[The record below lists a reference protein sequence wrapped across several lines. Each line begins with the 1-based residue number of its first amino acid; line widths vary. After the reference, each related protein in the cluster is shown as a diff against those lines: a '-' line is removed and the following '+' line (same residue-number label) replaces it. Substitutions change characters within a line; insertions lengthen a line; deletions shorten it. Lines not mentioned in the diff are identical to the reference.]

1 MSGPVCPQCGSALVQ
16 SGGTSASCPVCAA
29 TGGTGGAGT
38 SSQPGNASGSGLLDM
53 LDQLEQSAATSP
65 SSPPPAGPV
74 PTNPVG
80 PFAVPGSPGSGQAW
94 PAAGGA
100 VGGSAASSG
109 QPLWLWAAVGLAAL
123 SLVGMVAGM
132 VVLSLKDSPQANRS
146 VAKATPDESEQPSS
160 PDSQTPSESPASSAE
175 SKQPAASAPSPTGA
189 SAQGTNAGKQT
200 LPSGTTAPGLSAG
213 PVPGGRSAPMGVPSQ
228 VPSVPGQPPSP
239 SPAGPNSGQ
248 SAPPGGS
255 AIPGVPNPG
264 SIPSSD
270 VPGEPGNIPGAP
282 GSLPVPGTSPGAGP
296 FPPEMV
302 PGAGGPGA
310 GSGRAKLR
318 QGDFASRNR
327 KIRRKVLR
335 ESGGDERT
343 EQAVQDA
350 LQWLAENQ
358 RRNGSWTLNRGR
370 NAGERKKADN
380 AATGLALMAFLG
392 AGHTPRSGKY
402 SKNVRRGLHFLLKKM
417 DRKTGSL
424 RDPGGNMYSHGI
436 CATALCEIYGM
447 TKDRGLRAPAQ
458 AAINYIVYAQDP
470 QGGGWRYGPRQP
482 GDTSVVGWQ
491 LMALKSAKLAGLH
504 VPEQTIQKAVA
515 FLDSV
520 QTEQGAYYGYLAEK
534 NQRKPATTAVGLLCR
549 FYTGWD
555 PHAPPFAKGV
565 QYLLQ
570 VQSGQLREPYFFY
583 YAAQVMYQYGGKE
596 WDTWNEKMKNFL
608 LETQEKEGYQK
619 GSWYFDSWTGKQG
632 GRLYCT
638 AMACMTLQ
646 VYYRYSPMAR
656 YHGGEEN
663 SP

>member
-1 MSGPVCPQCGSALVQ
+1 MSGPVCPRCGSALVQ
-16 SGGTSASCPVCAA
+16 LSGSSAQCPVCTA
-29 TGGTGGAGT
+29 TGGAG
-38 SSQPGNASGSGLLDM
+38 PGGPESAGGAGLLQG
-53 LDQLEQSAATSP
+53 LDQLQQPAS
-65 SSPPPAGPV
+65 SSPASAGAGSPFPA
-74 PTNPVG
+74 NPVQ
-80 PFAVPGSPGSGQAW
+80 PLAVSGNPGSPQAW
-94 PAAGGA
+94 PAAAGTAG
-100 VGGSAASSG
+100 ASSG
-109 QPLWLWAAVGLAAL
+109 QPVWLWVAVALAGI
-123 SLVGMVAGM
+123 SLVGMAVGM
-132 VVLSLKDSPQANRS
+132 VVLSLRDSSPKDRS
-146 VAKATPDESEQPSS
+146 VAQTTSDDPAPSSSQDTQKPPPSSDSSEKPKQAAASGPPPGDASAPGTGAGTQPSS
-160 PDSQTPSESPASSAE
+160 PGAMFPGLPGGAAPGAGSVPMGASSQ
-175 SKQPAASAPSPTGA
+175 KPGVPDQPP
-189 SAQGTNAGKQT
+189 
-200 LPSGTTAPGLSAG
+200 LPF
-213 PVPGGRSAPMGVPSQ
+213 PGGAN
-228 VPSVPGQPPSP
+228 PGQPGP
-239 SPAGPNSGQ
+239 PA
-248 SAPPGGS
+248 GS
-255 AIPGVPNPG
+255 AIPGVPGPG
-264 SIPSSD
+264 GAQPPG
-270 VPGEPGNIPGAP
+270 VPEGPATVPGNIPGAP
-282 GSLPVPGTSPGAGP
+282 GSFPMPGSPPDAGSFPPGA
-296 FPPEMV
+296 V
-302 PGAGGPGA
+302 PGASPGV
-310 GSGRAKLR
+310 GSKGAKLR
-318 QGDFASRNR
+318 EGDFASRNR

-350 LQWLAENQ
+350 LKWLAENQ

-370 NAGERKKADN
+370 NPGERKKADN

-392 AGHTPRSGKY
+392 SGHTPRSGRY

-447 TKDRGLRAPAQ
+447 TKDPGLRAPAQ
-458 AAINYIVYAQDP
+458 AAVNYIVFAQDP

-520 QTEQGAYYGYLAEK
+520 QTQQGAFYGYLAEK
-534 NQRKPATTAVGLLCR
+534 NQRKPATTAIGLLCR

-555 PHAPPFAKGV
+555 PHDPPFAKGV

-570 VQSGQLREPYFFY
+570 TQPSHLREPYFFY

-596 WDTWNEKMKNFL
+596 WDSWNEKMKKFL

-656 YHGGEEN
+656 YHHGEQD
-663 SP
+663 PQ